1 MSTLQDFSNAIA
13 GVVKQVSKFVVTVH
27 AGTRFASTGV
37 VWQPGVVVTTD
48 HTVRH
53 EEDLRITLPDGSTI
67 PATLT
72 GRDPGTDLAVLRFEG
87 ECDVRPATASAAEP
101 GHIALAV
108 GRAADTGPNVAFGV
122 VSAVGK
128 PWRTWQGGQMDSY
141 IRLDVSLYPGTSG
154 AAVVDS
160 NGAVIGIAT
169 SAMSRIAPLAIP
181 VSTVDRVTQ
190 AILSH
195 GAVPRS
201 YLGVAVQPVPIPGG
215 RGLIVLTVDAST
227 PAGKSG
233 ILVGDIL
240 TVVADSAVSHPS
252 ELQGALA
259 RHSPGETVIIQL
271 TRGGEPKQVQV
282 VLEDRNRRQA

>member
-13 GVVKQVSKFVVTVH
+13 GVVMQASKFVVTVH

-53 EEDLRITLPDGSTI
+53 EEDLRITLPGGSTI
-67 PATLT
+67 SATLV
-72 GRDPGTDLAVLRFEG
+72 GRDPGTDLAILRFEG
-87 ECDVRPATASAAEP
+87 ESEVRPAGSATAEP
-101 GHIALAV
+101 GHIALAI
-108 GRAADTGPNVAFGV
+108 GRSADTGPNVAFGV

-128 PWRTWQGGQMDSY
+128 PWRTWHGGQIDRY

-160 NGAVIGIAT
+160 TGALIGIAT

-181 VSTVDRVTQ
+181 ASTIDRVSRE
-190 AILSH
+190 ILSH
-195 GAVPRS
+195 GAVARP
-201 YLGVAVQPVPIPGG
+201 YIGVAVQPVPIPGG
-215 RGLIVLTVDAST
+215 RGLIVLTVDTNT

-240 TVVADSAVSHPS
+240 TAVADTMVSHS
-252 ELQGALA
+252 GELQSVLA
-259 RHSPGETVIIQL
+259 RHSPGDTVTVKL
-271 TRGGEPKQVQV
+271 TRGGEPKQIQV
-282 VLEDRNRRQA
+282 VLEDRNRRQN